1 MKKGYSKVKNLVY
14 NILDR
19 DPKARNSDMYLY
31 FRVCETLNASAIE
44 KPFGEVL
51 LGLQDLGLPGFETIR
66 RTRQKLQE
74 VNPKFAACDTVQD
87 FRTLEEIRFKKEF
100 SK

>member
-1 MKKGYSKVKNLVY
+1 MKKGYKKIRNLVFD
-14 NILDR
+14 ILEQ
-19 DPKARNSDMYLY
+19 DPNARNSDMYLY
-31 FRVCETLNASAIE
+31 LRVCETLNASAID

-51 LGLQDLGLPGFETIR
+51 ANLQDLGLPCFETIR

-74 VNPKFAACDTVQD
+74 IYPKFAACDTVQD

-100 SK
+100 GK